1 MPTILLEVS
10 LIPEALALLEGFD
23 VRGPQPRIA
32 SPDVDLRGV
41 NAIII
46 SSLPPIDTAFLERAP
61 DLRVVGRP
69 GIGIDNIVVPDCTA
83 AGVLVVHTPDAPTE
97 STAEHAV
104 ALIFA
109 IARKLVRADT
119 GMRTQGWAAP
129 RGPLMGV
136 ELRGKTLGVV
146 GLGRIGSR
154 VAHIMGAGVG
164 MRVVGYDPYLS
175 PDRAASLGVRLAPS
189 ILDVLREADVVSLHS
204 PATAETRHLM
214 NAAAFAAMKPG
225 ALLVNCSRG
234 PVVDEAALLDALNSG
249 QIAAV
254 GLDVFDPEPP
264 LPGNP
269 LLTHPNVLATPHI
282 ASFTVDGVRAMHIG
296 AAEEVAAAL
305 RGERPRWLVNGA
317 AWPGR
322 PI

>member
-10 LIPEALALLEGFD
+10 LIPEALALLDGFE
-23 VRGPQPRIA
+23 VRGPVPRIA
-32 SPDVDLRGV
+32 APDVDLHGV

-46 SSLPPIDTAFLERAP
+46 SNLPLIDAAFLRRAL

-97 STAEHAV
+97 STAEHTV

-109 IARKLVRADT
+109 VARKLVPADKKL
-119 GMRTQGWAAP
+119 RTQGWAGGRAA
-129 RGPLMGV
+129 LMGM

-146 GLGRIGSR
+146 GLGRIGGR
-154 VAHIMGAGVG
+154 VAHIMSAGVG
-164 MRVVGYDPYLS
+164 MRVVGYDPYVT
-175 PDRAASLGVRLAPS
+175 PERAAALGVSVVPS
-189 ILDVLREADVVSLHS
+189 VEDVLRQADVLTLHA
-204 PATAETRHLM
+204 PATPETRHLM
-214 NAAAFAAMKPG
+214 NATAFAMLKPG

-234 PVVDEAALLDALNSG
+234 PVIDEAALLDALNSG
-249 QIAAV
+249 QVGGA

-264 LPGNP
+264 LPDNP
-269 LLTHPNVLATPHI
+269 LLTHPKVLVTPHI

-296 AAEEVAAAL
+296 VAEEVAAAL
-305 RGERPRWLVNGA
+305 RGERPRWLVNPTA
-317 AWPGR
+317 LSR
-322 PI
+322 

>member
-10 LIPEALALLEGFD
+10 LIPEALALLEGFE
-23 VRGPQPRIA
+23 VRGPEPRIA
-32 SPDVDLRGV
+32 APDVDLRGV

-46 SSLPPIDTAFLERAP
+46 SSLPPIDTAFLSRAP

-69 GIGIDNIVVPDCTA
+69 GIGIDNIVVGDCTA

-97 STAEHAV
+97 STAEHTV

-109 IARKLVRADT
+109 IARKLVAADT
-119 GMRTQGWAAP
+119 GLRTRGWAAP

-146 GLGRIGSR
+146 GLGRIGGR
-154 VAHIMGAGVG
+154 VAQIMGAGVG
-164 MRVVGYDPYLS
+164 MRVVGYDPYTTAE
-175 PDRAASLGVRLAPS
+175 RAAALGVSLVPT
-189 ILDVLREADVVSLHS
+189 LTDVLRQADVLTLHS
-204 PATAETRHLM
+204 PASPETRHLM

-234 PVVDEAALLDALNSG
+234 PVIDEAALLDALNSG
-249 QIAAV
+249 QIGAA

-269 LLTHPNVLATPHI
+269 LLSHPNVLVTPHI
-282 ASFTVDGVRAMHIG
+282 ASFTMAGVRAMHIG
-296 AAEEVAAAL
+296 VAEEVAAAL

-317 AWPGR
+317 AWPG
-322 PI
+322 